1 MFTGNPGPSFLIPT
15 SWMILNTTFNHL
27 WFLSKGNR
35 RVGLGSPLS
44 VFSSWG
50 KNYVWSP
57 LLFLYCLSHTK
68 QESKHEYTF
77 VNIELRSFPANGNQY
92 IEAHNGFLIGR
103 YLQSPQHCQ
112 ILLSL
117 PQDHSRNLVFLFL
130 FTLQCSF
137 PGTCY
142 IDDLLGLEGRLG
154 FFKA

>member
-44 VFSSWG
+44 LFSSWG

-117 PQDHSRNLVFLFL
+117 PQDHSRKSCLSISVHTSVLFPWYL
-130 FTLQCSF
+130 LHWWSSR
-137 PGTCY
+137 PGRKTW
-142 IDDLLGLEGRLG
+142 LL
-154 FFKA
+154 